1 MLQFLKMRKRLILLS
16 VLACVGCT
24 PGTGDN
30 PGGRGAEAADPGDA
44 PYPNLGA
51 FPRPPARPTAAALT
65 AEQAQ
70 LARQREEAR
79 AFDTTLR
86 ALDPALDP
94 SARPPPP
101 PAFAPPAILS
111 SPPAAPPL
119 AVPSVVAPPVVAPQP
134 VPAVVAA
141 RPAPV
146 PVPAVSAPPP
156 VAASA
161 QTSWIVGA
169 VGYVDGSA
177 LLTAESRRLLREAV
191 VAATERG
198 GRIRI
203 SPLAAG
209 ALSPAE
215 QALAGR
221 RAAAAIGE
229 IEALGLDRA
238 RVTVDPGAFKSA
250 RVAVEF

>member
-24 PGTGDN
+24 TGTGDN

-70 LARQREEAR
+70 LARQRDEAR
-79 AFDTTLR
+79 AFDSTLR
-86 ALDPALDP
+86 ALDPVLDP

-101 PAFAPPAILS
+101 PAFT
-111 SPPAAPPL
+111 PPAAPPSQAAAAPL
-119 AVPSVVAPPVVAPQP
+119 PPVAPPPSIAPQP
-134 VPAVVAA
+134 APTAVPAPTPAA
-141 RPAPV
+141 PTPAAPV
-146 PVPAVSAPPP
+146 PPS

-169 VGYVDGSA
+169 VGYGDGSA

-203 SPLAAG
+203 TPLAAG
-209 ALSPAE
+209 ALSPVE

-229 IEALGLDRA
+229 IEALGLA
-238 RVTVDPGAFKSA
+238 RERVIVDPGAFKAA